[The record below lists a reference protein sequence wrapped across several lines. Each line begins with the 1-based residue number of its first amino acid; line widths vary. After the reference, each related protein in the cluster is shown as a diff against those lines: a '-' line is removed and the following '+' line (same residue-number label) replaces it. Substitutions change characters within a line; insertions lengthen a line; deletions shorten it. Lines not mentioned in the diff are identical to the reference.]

1 MSHTVTFVSG
11 HEAGGAEPS
20 FEHLDLAALASG
32 KNTLLVYMGVS
43 TAGLIARKLIEA
55 GFRPDLPVL
64 AVENASRDDERR
76 VIATVAELAAHPE
89 RFGLKSPA
97 VLIFGEVAGLPA
109 AGIVEDILA
118 LEEVARYA

>member
-1 MSHTVTFVSG
+1 
-11 HEAGGAEPS
+11 
-20 FEHLDLAALASG
+20 
-32 KNTLLVYMGVS
+32 MGVS

-64 AVENASRDDERR
+64 AVENATRDGERR
-76 VIATVAELAAHPE
+76 VLATIAELAAHPE
-89 RFGLKSPA
+89 RLRLQSPA

-118 LEEVARYA
+118 SEEVARYA